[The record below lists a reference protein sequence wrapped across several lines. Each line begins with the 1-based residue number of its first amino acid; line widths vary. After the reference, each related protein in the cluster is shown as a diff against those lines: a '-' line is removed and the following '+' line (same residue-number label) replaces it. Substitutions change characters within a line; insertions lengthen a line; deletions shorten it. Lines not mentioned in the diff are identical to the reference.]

1 MEKELSEN
9 LDSSVCDKKLAVD
22 ASELWDFQLDLL
34 GTGASVEAL
43 QAHLDKAPNPDSANA
58 QFLMGYLAGHANSS

>member
-9 LDSSVCDKKLAVD
+9 LDSSASDSKLADD

-34 GTGASVEAL
+34 GTEASVEVL
-43 QAHLDKAPNPDSANA
+43 QSHLDKAPNPDSANA
-58 QFLMGYLAGHANSS
+58 QFLMGYLAAHAHSS